1 MHITDCWLYATLI
14 FLLWG
19 VNTCV
24 SLNLFEGLSFSVNLS
39 DLVCPL
45 NVKESILFYSVHIL
59 EWIKNNISK
68 CSSWRSYVHKS
79 FVDLNITPALKKI
92 LFKML
97 QNGFFTPLLLI
108 SKLSGSTW
116 DLVIL
121 WNRRPPRHIIN
132 WFLNGHTKVVFL
144 LFSH

>member
-1 MHITDCWLYATLI
+1 MLRKAFC
-14 FLLWG
+14 
-19 VNTCV
+19 
-24 SLNLFEGLSFSVNLS
+24 
-39 DLVCPL
+39 
-45 NVKESILFYSVHIL
+45 SIRCNIL

-144 LFSH
+144 LFSHWFPWALSTGLKIFVLLKIKLKKNFPHLNQIFENIFGLNCRK